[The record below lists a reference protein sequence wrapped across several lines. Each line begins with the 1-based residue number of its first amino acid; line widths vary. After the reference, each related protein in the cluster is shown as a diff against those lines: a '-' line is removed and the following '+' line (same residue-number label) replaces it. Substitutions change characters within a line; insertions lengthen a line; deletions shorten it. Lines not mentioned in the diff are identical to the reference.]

1 MGQTNQGDHPMIL
14 DNIIEG
20 IHHLISND
28 DEDPQKQSESL
39 EALYEISTETQKKA
53 IDNAF
58 ICVCGYSLDT
68 IINNPESIQA

>member
-1 MGQTNQGDHPMIL
+1 MIM

-20 IHHLISND
+20 IFTLMSKD

-39 EALYEISTETQKKA
+39 EALYEISTDTQKKA

-58 ICVCGYSLDT
+58 ICICGYSLDT
-68 IINNPESIQA
+68 IINSPENISDGVEE